1 MKIFWKKRGQT
12 SLMDRSESLS
22 KGAVPSY
29 FPQLSFYLSDNLFM
43 KASNIKTVGI
53 LTSGG
58 DAPGL
63 NAAIRALCI
72 AGKNKYGMKFIG
84 VRNGYRGLI
93 DGDCF
98 KMDDIDLSG
107 LINQGGTI
115 LGTSRVKPFKN
126 PVEDPKTGLL
136 PVEGIKQTFKKY
148 KLDALVCL
156 GGNGTN
162 TTASLLSQEG
172 FNVIGLPK
180 TIDNDIVGTDET
192 FGFRTAIDV
201 ATNGIEA
208 IRTTARSHHRVM
220 VVEIMGHK
228 VGWLGLY
235 AGVAGNADAILL
247 PEIPYDIK
255 KLGKF
260 IKARKDAGHE
270 YSIIACSEGALDI
283 NESKLSK
290 KEFKKS
296 REAMTQSI
304 GFRVAKELEAETG
317 LETRTSVLGYLQR
330 GGNPNPYDIVL
341 ATKIGAAAAD
351 FLAEKRFGNLVAVK
365 GGNIVA
371 TPLSEVAGVVK
382 PIPMDE
388 PLLETARNLGICFGD

>member
-1 MKIFWKKRGQT
+1 MFGEPTLDFNQLFFENKNMK
-12 SLMDRSESLS
+12 E
-22 KGAVPSY
+22 
-29 FPQLSFYLSDNLFM
+29 
-43 KASNIKTVGI
+43 NIKTIGI

-72 AGKNKYGMKFIG
+72 AGKNKYGMKFVG

-98 KMDDIDLSG
+98 KMDNMDFDSM
-107 LINQGGTI
+107 INMGGTV

-126 PVEDPKTGLL
+126 PVPDPKTGLL
-136 PVEGIKQTFKKY
+136 PVDGIKQTFKKF

-162 TTASLLSQEG
+162 TTASLLSDEG

-208 IRTTARSHHRVM
+208 IRTTARSHSRVM

-235 AGVAGNADAILL
+235 AGIAGNADAILL

-260 IKARKDAGHE
+260 IKARKAAGHN
-270 YSIIACSEGALDI
+270 YSIIACSEGALNI
-283 NESKLSK
+283 EESKLSK

-304 GFRVAKELEAETG
+304 GYRVAKELEAETG

-330 GGNPNPYDIVL
+330 GGEPSPYDMIL

-351 FLAEKRFGNLVAVK
+351 FLAQKKFGNLVAVK
-365 GGNIVA
+365 GGEITA
-371 TPLSEVAGVVK
+371 TPLSTVAGVVK
-382 PIPMDE
+382 PIPANDPM
-388 PLLETARNLGICFGD
+388 LQTARNLGICFGD

>member
-1 MKIFWKKRGQT
+1 MFCEPTLNFTQLFFDNKNMK
-12 SLMDRSESLS
+12 E
-22 KGAVPSY
+22 
-29 FPQLSFYLSDNLFM
+29 
-43 KASNIKTVGI
+43 NIKTIGI

-72 AGKNKYGMKFIG
+72 AGKNKYGMKFVG

-98 KMDDIDLSG
+98 KMDNMDFDSM
-107 LINQGGTI
+107 INMGGTV

-126 PVEDPKTGLL
+126 PVPDPKTGLL
-136 PVEGIKQTFKKY
+136 PVDGIKQTFKKF

-162 TTASLLSQEG
+162 TTASLLSDEG

-208 IRTTARSHHRVM
+208 IRTTARSHSRVM

-235 AGVAGNADAILL
+235 AGIAGNADAILL

-260 IKARKDAGHE
+260 IKARKAAGHN
-270 YSIIACSEGALDI
+270 YSIIACSEGALNI
-283 NESKLSK
+283 EESKLSK

-304 GFRVAKELEAETG
+304 GYRVAKELEAEIG

-330 GGNPNPYDIVL
+330 GGEPSPYDMIL

-351 FLAEKRFGNLVAVK
+351 FLAQKKFGNLVAVK
-365 GGNIVA
+365 GGEITA
-371 TPLSEVAGVVK
+371 TPLSTVAGVVK
-382 PIPMDE
+382 PIPANDPM
-388 PLLETARNLGICFGD
+388 LQTARNLGICLGD

>member
-1 MKIFWKKRGQT
+1 MFYEPTLNFNQLFFDNKNMK
-12 SLMDRSESLS
+12 E
-22 KGAVPSY
+22 
-29 FPQLSFYLSDNLFM
+29 
-43 KASNIKTVGI
+43 NIKTIGI

-72 AGKNKYGMKFIG
+72 AGKNKYGMKFVG

-98 KMDDIDLSG
+98 KMDNMDFDSM
-107 LINQGGTI
+107 INMGGTV

-126 PVEDPKTGLL
+126 PVPDPKTGLL
-136 PVEGIKQTFKKY
+136 PVDGIKQTFKKF

-162 TTASLLSQEG
+162 TTASLLSDEG

-208 IRTTARSHHRVM
+208 IRTTARSHSRVM

-235 AGVAGNADAILL
+235 AGIAGNADVILL

-260 IKARKDAGHE
+260 IKARKAAGHN
-270 YSIIACSEGALDI
+270 YSIIACSEGALNI
-283 NESKLSK
+283 EESKLSK

-304 GFRVAKELEAETG
+304 GYRVAKELEAETG

-330 GGNPNPYDIVL
+330 GGEPSPYDMIL

-351 FLAEKRFGNLVAVK
+351 FLAQKKFGNLVAVK
-365 GGNIVA
+365 GGEITA
-371 TPLSEVAGVVK
+371 TPLSTVAGVVK
-382 PIPMDE
+382 PIPANDPM
-388 PLLETARNLGICFGD
+388 LQTARNLGICLGD

>member
-1 MKIFWKKRGQT
+1 MFCEPTLNFNQLLFDNKNMK
-12 SLMDRSESLS
+12 E
-22 KGAVPSY
+22 
-29 FPQLSFYLSDNLFM
+29 
-43 KASNIKTVGI
+43 NIKTIGI

-72 AGKNKYGMKFIG
+72 AGKNKYGMKFVG

-98 KMDDIDLSG
+98 KMDHMDFDSM
-107 LINQGGTI
+107 INMGGTV

-126 PVEDPKTGLL
+126 PMPDPKTGLL
-136 PVEGIKQTFKKY
+136 PIDGIKQTFKKF

-162 TTASLLSQEG
+162 TTASLLSDEG

-208 IRTTARSHHRVM
+208 IRTTARSHSRVM

-235 AGVAGNADAILL
+235 AGIAGNADAILL

-260 IKARKDAGHE
+260 IKARKAAGHN
-270 YSIIACSEGALDI
+270 YSIIACSEGALNI
-283 NESKLSK
+283 EESKLSK

-304 GFRVAKELEAETG
+304 GYRVAKELEAETG

-330 GGNPNPYDIVL
+330 GGEPSPYDMIL

-351 FLAEKRFGNLVAVK
+351 FLAQKKFGNLVAVK
-365 GGNIVA
+365 GGEITA
-371 TPLSEVAGVVK
+371 TPLSTVAGVVK
-382 PIPMDE
+382 PIPANDPM
-388 PLLETARNLGICFGD
+388 LQTARNLGICLGD

>member
-1 MKIFWKKRGQT
+1 MFCEPTLNFNQLFFDNKNMK
-12 SLMDRSESLS
+12 E
-22 KGAVPSY
+22 
-29 FPQLSFYLSDNLFM
+29 
-43 KASNIKTVGI
+43 NIKTIGI

-72 AGKNKYGMKFIG
+72 AGKNKYGMKFVG

-98 KMDDIDLSG
+98 KMDNMDFDSM
-107 LINQGGTI
+107 INMGGTV

-126 PVEDPKTGLL
+126 PVPDPKTGLL
-136 PVEGIKQTFKKY
+136 PIDGIKQTFKKF

-162 TTASLLSQEG
+162 TTASLLSDEG

-208 IRTTARSHHRVM
+208 IRTTARSHSRVM

-235 AGVAGNADAILL
+235 AGIAGNADVILL

-260 IKARKDAGHE
+260 IKARKAAGHN
-270 YSIIACSEGALDI
+270 YSIIACSEGALNI
-283 NESKLSK
+283 EESKLSK

-304 GFRVAKELEAETG
+304 GYRVAKELEAETG

-330 GGNPNPYDIVL
+330 GGEPSPYDMIL

-351 FLAEKRFGNLVAVK
+351 FLAQKKFGNLVAVK
-365 GGNIVA
+365 GGEITA
-371 TPLSEVAGVVK
+371 TPLSTVAGVVK
-382 PIPMDE
+382 PIPANDPM
-388 PLLETARNLGICFGD
+388 LQTARNLGICLGD

>member
-1 MKIFWKKRGQT
+1 MFCEPTLNFNQLFFDNKNMK
-12 SLMDRSESLS
+12 E
-22 KGAVPSY
+22 
-29 FPQLSFYLSDNLFM
+29 
-43 KASNIKTVGI
+43 NIKTIGI

-63 NAAIRALCI
+63 NVAIRALCI
-72 AGKNKYGMKFIG
+72 AGKNKYGMKFVG

-98 KMDDIDLSG
+98 KMDHMDFDSM
-107 LINQGGTI
+107 INMGGTV

-126 PVEDPKTGLL
+126 PVPDPKTGLL
-136 PVEGIKQTFKKY
+136 PVDGIKQTFKKF

-162 TTASLLSQEG
+162 TTASLLSDEG

-208 IRTTARSHHRVM
+208 IRTTARSHSRVM

-235 AGVAGNADAILL
+235 AGIAGNADAILL

-260 IKARKDAGHE
+260 IKARKAAGHN
-270 YSIIACSEGALDI
+270 YSIIACSEGALNI
-283 NESKLSK
+283 EESKLSK

-304 GFRVAKELEAETG
+304 GYRVAKELEAETG

-330 GGNPNPYDIVL
+330 GGEPSPYDMIL

-351 FLAEKRFGNLVAVK
+351 FLAQKKFGNLVAVK
-365 GGNIVA
+365 GGEITA
-371 TPLSEVAGVVK
+371 TPLSTVAGVVK
-382 PIPMDE
+382 PIPANDPM
-388 PLLETARNLGICFGD
+388 LQTARNLGICFGD

>member
-1 MKIFWKKRGQT
+1 MFCEPTLNFNQLFFDNKNMK
-12 SLMDRSESLS
+12 E
-22 KGAVPSY
+22 
-29 FPQLSFYLSDNLFM
+29 
-43 KASNIKTVGI
+43 NIKTIGI

-72 AGKNKYGMKFIG
+72 AGKNKYGMKFVG

-98 KMDDIDLSG
+98 KMDNMDFDSM
-107 LINQGGTI
+107 INMGGTV

-126 PVEDPKTGLL
+126 PVPDPKTGLL
-136 PVEGIKQTFKKY
+136 PIDGIKQTFKKF

-162 TTASLLSQEG
+162 TTASLLSDEG

-208 IRTTARSHHRVM
+208 IRTTARSHSRVM

-235 AGVAGNADAILL
+235 AGIAGNADVILL

-260 IKARKDAGHE
+260 IKARKAAGHN
-270 YSIIACSEGALDI
+270 YSIIACSEGALNI
-283 NESKLSK
+283 EESKLSK

-304 GFRVAKELEAETG
+304 GYRVAKELEAETG

-330 GGNPNPYDIVL
+330 GGEPSPYDMIL
-341 ATKIGAAAAD
+341 ATKIGAAATD
-351 FLAEKRFGNLVAVK
+351 FLAQKKFGNLVAVK
-365 GGNIVA
+365 GGEITA
-371 TPLSEVAGVVK
+371 TPLSTVAGVVK
-382 PIPMDE
+382 PIPANDPM
-388 PLLETARNLGICFGD
+388 LQTARNLGICLGD

>member
-1 MKIFWKKRGQT
+1 MKT
-12 SLMDRSESLS
+12 SS
-22 KGAVPSY
+22 V
-29 FPQLSFYLSDNLFM
+29 
-43 KASNIKTVGI
+43 KTIGI

-63 NAAIRALCI
+63 NAAIRALCL

-93 DGDCF
+93 DNDTF
-98 KMDDIDLSG
+98 KMDTLDFDA
-107 LINQGGTI
+107 LISAGGTV

-126 PVEDPKTGLL
+126 PVPDPKTGLL
-136 PVEGIKQTFKKY
+136 PVEAIKETFKKN

-162 TTASLLSQEG
+162 TTASLLYDAG

-192 FGFRTAIDV
+192 FGFHTAIDV
-201 ATNGIEA
+201 ATDGLNA
-208 IRTTARSHHRVM
+208 IRTTARSHSRAM

-235 AGVAGNADAILL
+235 AGLAANADAILL

-260 IKARKDAGHE
+260 ISEKKAKGQN
-270 YSIIACSEGALDI
+270 SFIIACSEGALNLD
-283 NESKLSK
+283 EAKLSK
-290 KEFKKS
+290 KEFKKA
-296 REAMTQSI
+296 REAMTQSVAY
-304 GFRVAKELEAETG
+304 RVAKELEEVTG
-317 LETRTSVLGYLQR
+317 IETRTSVIGYLQR
-330 GGNPNPYDIVL
+330 GGNPNPYDIL
-341 ATKIGAAAAD
+341 LSTQIGAAAAD
-351 FLAEKRFGNLVAVK
+351 FLAEKDFGKLVAVK
-365 GGNIVA
+365 DGQIVGS
-371 TPLSEVAGVVK
+371 PLSELAGKVK
-382 PIPMDE
+382 SISPDDSV
-388 PLLETARNLGICFGD
+388 LQTARNLGICFAD

>member
-1 MKIFWKKRGQT
+1 MFCEPTLNFTQLFFDNKNMK
-12 SLMDRSESLS
+12 E
-22 KGAVPSY
+22 
-29 FPQLSFYLSDNLFM
+29 
-43 KASNIKTVGI
+43 NIKTIGI

-72 AGKNKYGMKFIG
+72 AGKNKYGMKFVG

-98 KMDDIDLSG
+98 KMDNMDFDSM
-107 LINQGGTI
+107 INMGGTV

-126 PVEDPKTGLL
+126 PVPDPKTGLL
-136 PVEGIKQTFKKY
+136 PIDGIKQTFKKF

-162 TTASLLSQEG
+162 TTASLLSDEG

-208 IRTTARSHHRVM
+208 IRTTARSHSRVM

-235 AGVAGNADAILL
+235 AGIAGNADVILL

-260 IKARKDAGHE
+260 IKARKAAGHN
-270 YSIIACSEGALDI
+270 YSIIACSEGALNI
-283 NESKLSK
+283 EESKLSK

-296 REAMTQSI
+296 RETMTQSI
-304 GFRVAKELEAETG
+304 GYRVAKELEAETG

-330 GGNPNPYDIVL
+330 GGEPSPYDMIL

-351 FLAEKRFGNLVAVK
+351 FLAQKKFGNLVAVK
-365 GGNIVA
+365 GGEITA
-371 TPLSEVAGVVK
+371 TPLSTVAGVVK
-382 PIPMDE
+382 PIPANDPM
-388 PLLETARNLGICFGD
+388 LQTARNLGICLGD

>member
-1 MKIFWKKRGQT
+1 MFCEPTLNFTQLFFDNKNMK
-12 SLMDRSESLS
+12 E
-22 KGAVPSY
+22 
-29 FPQLSFYLSDNLFM
+29 
-43 KASNIKTVGI
+43 NIKTIGI

-72 AGKNKYGMKFIG
+72 AGKNKYGMKFVG

-98 KMDDIDLSG
+98 KMDHMDFDSM
-107 LINQGGTI
+107 INMGGTV

-126 PVEDPKTGLL
+126 PVPDPKTGLL
-136 PVEGIKQTFKKY
+136 PVDGIKQTFKKF

-162 TTASLLSQEG
+162 TTASLLSDEG

-208 IRTTARSHHRVM
+208 IRTTARSHSRVM

-235 AGVAGNADAILL
+235 AGIAGNADAILL

-260 IKARKDAGHE
+260 IKARKAAGHN
-270 YSIIACSEGALDI
+270 YSIIACSEGALNI
-283 NESKLSK
+283 EESKLSK

-304 GFRVAKELEAETG
+304 GYRVAKELEAETG

-330 GGNPNPYDIVL
+330 GGEPSPYDMIL

-351 FLAEKRFGNLVAVK
+351 FLAQKKFGNLVAVK
-365 GGNIVA
+365 GGEITA
-371 TPLSEVAGVVK
+371 TPLSTVAGVVK
-382 PIPMDE
+382 PIPANDPM
-388 PLLETARNLGICFGD
+388 LQTARNLGICLGD

>member
-1 MKIFWKKRGQT
+1 MFCEPTLNFNQLLFDNKNMK
-12 SLMDRSESLS
+12 E
-22 KGAVPSY
+22 
-29 FPQLSFYLSDNLFM
+29 
-43 KASNIKTVGI
+43 NIKTIGI

-72 AGKNKYGMKFIG
+72 AGKNKYGMKFVGI
-84 VRNGYRGLI
+84 RNGYRGLI

-98 KMDDIDLSG
+98 KMDNMDFDSM
-107 LINQGGTI
+107 INMGGTV

-126 PVEDPKTGLL
+126 PVPDPKTGLL
-136 PVEGIKQTFKKY
+136 PIDGIKQTFKKF

-162 TTASLLSQEG
+162 TTASLLSDEG

-208 IRTTARSHHRVM
+208 IRTTARSHSRVM

-235 AGVAGNADAILL
+235 AGIAGNADAILL

-260 IKARKDAGHE
+260 IKARKAAGHN
-270 YSIIACSEGALDI
+270 YSIIACSEGALNI
-283 NESKLSK
+283 EESKLSK

-304 GFRVAKELEAETG
+304 GYRVAKELEAEIG

-330 GGNPNPYDIVL
+330 GGEPSPYDMIL

-351 FLAEKRFGNLVAVK
+351 FLAQKKFGNLVAVK
-365 GGNIVA
+365 GGEITA
-371 TPLSEVAGVVK
+371 TPLSTVAGVVK
-382 PIPMDE
+382 PIPANDPM
-388 PLLETARNLGICFGD
+388 LQTARNLGICLGD